1 MVYVVGKPLLSLL
14 SHCKEIVDD
23 VLLMFIGANGL
34 FGTETP
40 TQNELKNSA
49 YLSVQWS
56 ICGQISELLIYPERN
71 IYNL

>member
-1 MVYVVGKPLLSLL
+1 MVYVVGKPLLSLA

-40 TQNELKNSA
+40 TQNQLKKQ
-49 YLSVQWS
+49 YLF
-56 ICGQISELLIYPERN
+56 ICIKVRRN
-71 IYNL
+71 RFAGSKVIENEIK